1 MELKTWNSN
10 LVTFLSHENTVI
22 VHPEELTEFIQLMA
36 KVGLDASSLRRVV
49 NREPLIVE
57 YDNSKGFTYWNE
69 DWVSLQQTINNSVEW
84 FGIEP
89 FTLEEIML

>member
-10 LVTFLSHENTVI
+10 LVTFLAHGNTVI

-36 KVGLDASSLRRVV
+36 KVGLDASSLRKVT

-69 DWVSLQQTINNSVEW
+69 ARVSLQQTINNSVEW